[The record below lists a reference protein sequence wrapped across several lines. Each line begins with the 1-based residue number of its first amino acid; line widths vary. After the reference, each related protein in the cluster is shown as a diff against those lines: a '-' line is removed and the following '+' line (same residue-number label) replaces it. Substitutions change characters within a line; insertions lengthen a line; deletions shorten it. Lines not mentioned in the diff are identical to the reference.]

1 MKIIFDKTAATPRK
15 RGSERGFMVIALL
28 AILALMMVYVMA
40 SARILAS
47 LKTEIKMVEKKQ
59 IRRLSPPPL
68 ATTNTGS
75 SVVPKPPAN
84 P

>member
-1 MKIIFDKTAATPRK
+1 MNIIFDKTAATPRK
-15 RGSERGFMVIALL
+15 RGNERGFMVIALL

-59 IRRLSPPPL
+59 VRRLSPPPL
-68 ATTNTGS
+68 ATNKTVS
-75 SVVPKPPAN
+75 PIVPKPPAN